1 MKTLKDAQNHDAVI
15 SVMVKDVL
23 FHKDKAV
30 ETTVD
35 QLDAQAAAVADVLLV
50 DRIVEVEEDVIFLQ
64 EALDKTLVNA
74 VHRETES

>member
-1 MKTLKDAQNHDAVI
+1 VKTLKDAQNHDAVI